1 MSATTSPAALA
12 PQLAL
17 QMDRLG
23 PYDSDGNKTWAV
35 ASLQFVVSGG
45 TCYSDGTVDL
55 SDVAVSLNSI
65 ITVPCWYPPTG
76 TSSTEISKFDGLMQL
91 IARHELKHIEI
102 AWQWARLLEQQL
114 RNSNTCDR
122 ATLNAIYNQVWAD
135 EEAAQD
141 TFHAS
146 PQGQIIPYP

>member
-1 MSATTSPAALA
+1 
-12 PQLAL
+12 
-17 QMDRLG
+17 MDRLG

-35 ASLQFVVSGG
+35 ASLQFVISGG

-65 ITVPCWYPPTG
+65 ITIPCWYPPTE
-76 TSSTEISKFDGLMQL
+76 TSPTEISKFDGLMQL
-91 IARHELKHIEI
+91 IARHELKHVEI

-114 RNSNTCDR
+114 RNANTCDR
-122 ATLNAIYNQVWAD
+122 ARLNAIYNQVWAD

-141 TFHAS
+141 AYHAS